1 MTNFE
6 AISAEIYPYNVDD
19 NLISKAC
26 LDNDVDEKQAY
37 DKSQKSSIAMSVID
51 ILKKLIVLSSESNG
65 GFGLSYDTDEIK
77 ERIYNIAMENN
88 LSDIAEEFAIK
99 PTITSYESW

>member
-26 LDNDVDEKQAY
+26 LDNNINEEKDY
-37 DKSQKSSIAMSVID
+37 DKSQKSSIAMSAVD

-65 GFGLSYDTDEIK
+65 GFGLSYDTDKIK
-77 ERIYNIAMENN
+77 ERIYNIAVEND

>member
-26 LDNDVDEKQAY
+26 LDNDVDEKQTY

-65 GFGLSYDTDEIK
+65 DFGLSYDTDKIK

>member
-65 GFGLSYDTDEIK
+65 GFGLSYDTDKIK

-88 LSDIAEEFAIK
+88 LSDIAEEFAI
-99 PTITSYESW
+99 